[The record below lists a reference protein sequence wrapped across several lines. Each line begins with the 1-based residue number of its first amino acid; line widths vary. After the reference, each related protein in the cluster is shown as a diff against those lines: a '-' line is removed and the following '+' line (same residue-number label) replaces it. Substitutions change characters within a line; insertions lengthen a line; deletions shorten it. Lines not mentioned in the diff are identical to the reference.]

1 MGVQLFLQIRCPYGV
16 ALGNRD
22 VGGYPLYGTGPG
34 RFPRTGGA
42 ATGGQIP
49 WCRSTVWWKYTSAD
63 AAREE
68 VGFKPM
74 ESYIRKMKN
83 TATQYI
89 DTRPILY
96 LGEETDSNQ
105 G

>member
-1 MGVQLFLQIRCPYGV
+1 MVLLLETETWVVTPCMGQVLGGFQEKVARQL
-16 ALGNRD
+16 A
-22 VGGYPLYGTGPG
+22 G
-34 RFPRTGGA
+34 R
-42 ATGGQIP
+42 IP

-74 ESYIRKMKN
+74 ENYIRKMKN

-89 DTRPILY
+89 DTRPIMY